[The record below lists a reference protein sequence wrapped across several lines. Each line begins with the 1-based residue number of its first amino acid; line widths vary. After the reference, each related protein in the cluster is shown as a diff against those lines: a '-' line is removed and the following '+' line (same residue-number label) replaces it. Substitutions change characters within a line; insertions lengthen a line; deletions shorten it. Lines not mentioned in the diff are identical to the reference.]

1 MMIVRSIGVVVFAA
15 VMCVVL
21 GGCVPGPT
29 VMKTPRIVW
38 QDGKRPSSEL
48 EKHPAVK
55 LLRAAMI
62 GDAMAWNSGDFT
74 IKQLTETYEDGHS
87 IVQEYEDQGDDP
99 WVYRGPLPFEPVEVE
114 EINGIDYD
122 VTVCALPLKDWTIT
136 TPGHDWAANQNPSKP
151 HLETWHIAKCEK
163 LGLRV
168 IGGGGGTDE
177 DSCDGSTIP
186 VGFFDPQPVVPKG
199 PITKPQRDPFPDFRW
214 SCRHC
219 RFIDRL
225 PHAT

>member
-1 MMIVRSIGVVVFAA
+1 MVARRLGVVVLA
-15 VMCVVL
+15 VVVGVVL
-21 GGCVPGPT
+21 AGCVPGPT
-29 VMKTPRIVW
+29 VMQTPRIVW

-48 EKHPAVK
+48 ENHPAVK

-99 WVYRGPLPFEPVEVE
+99 WVYRGPLPFQPVDVE
-114 EINGIDYD
+114 YRDNGSYD

-151 HLETWHIAKCEK
+151 HLETWYIGDYGER
-163 LGLRV
+163 GLRV
-168 IGGGGGTDE
+168 IGGGGFRYGP
-177 DSCDGSTIP
+177 CDGSTIP
-186 VGFFDPQPVVPKG
+186 VGFFDPQPVLPKG
-199 PITKPQRDPFPDFRW
+199 PITKPKRDPFPEFR
-214 SCRHC
+214 
-219 RFIDRL
+219 
-225 PHAT
+225 